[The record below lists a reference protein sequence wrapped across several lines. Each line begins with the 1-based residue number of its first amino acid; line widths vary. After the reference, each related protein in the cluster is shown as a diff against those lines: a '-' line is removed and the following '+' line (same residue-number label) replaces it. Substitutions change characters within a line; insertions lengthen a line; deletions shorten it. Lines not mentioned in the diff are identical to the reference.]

1 MIGWTARRVDA
12 RRKRLRHN
20 INGDTSWPPI
30 TPRIR
35 PPTPCMGKI
44 GLPAPVRDLAAQ
56 RWDAIIVGAG
66 HNGLTCAA
74 YLARA
79 GKRVL
84 VLEARERVG
93 GACTLEE
100 LWDGVKMSPCAYL
113 VGLLHPL
120 VVDELRMRE
129 HGFSW
134 TPATNGLFVPFDDGS
149 SIQLWEDD
157 DACEA
162 EIRRFSPRDVS
173 GWRAMQ
179 SVMRRL
185 RDALR
190 PAGER
195 DAWIGE
201 PPTREQLEERIGHD
215 EELRGLLFDWSM
227 AEFVERYLA
236 DERLQIAYWSGR
248 HRHERLALRQG
259 HRLHPFPPL
268 LRTPGWATRA
278 SGAT

>member
-1 MIGWTARRVDA
+1 MTADNAANVPADA
-12 RRKRLRHN
+12 VL
-20 INGDTSWPPI
+20 
-30 TPRIR
+30 
-35 PPTPCMGKI
+35 GKI
-44 GLPAPVRDLAAQ
+44 GLPAPLRDLAAQ
-56 RWDAIIVGAG
+56 RWDAIVVGAG

-100 LWDGVKMSPCAYL
+100 IWGGVKMSPCAYL

-120 VVDELRMRE
+120 VVDELKMHE

-134 TPATNGLFVPFDDGS
+134 TPATNGLFVPFEDGS
-149 SIQLWEDD
+149 SIQFWEDD

-162 EIRRFSPRDVS
+162 EIRRFSPRDIE

-179 SVMRRL
+179 SAIKRL
-185 RDALR
+185 REAVR

-201 PPTREQLEERIGHD
+201 PPTHEQLEDRIGHD

-227 AEFVERYLA
+227 VEFVEHYLH
-236 DERLQIAYWSGR
+236 DERLQIA
-248 HRHERLALRQG
+248 
-259 HRLHPFPPL
+259 
-268 LRTPGWATRA
+268 
-278 SGAT
+278 